1 MYNSVIAGYY
11 RSPFAMANKG
21 KLIDVKPVNLL
32 AEVIK
37 NLVSQSKID
46 PKEIE
51 DVVIGSA
58 FQVGEQCFNIGRL
71 VTFLSDLDIRV
82 PGMTVDRWCGS
93 SMEAIHIAA
102 GKIAMGSGKAF
113 ICGGVESMTRV
124 RTGFDPL
131 PYPYSDEEKQ
141 NPHLYLSMGI
151 TAENVAKK
159 YNISRI
165 EQQEFSLESHRK
177 ANEAQQQQKFK
188 SEITKI
194 GDCETDENI
203 RPNSTMEKLDSL
215 KLAFDQNGTVTAATS
230 SPLTDGAAA
239 TLICEENFAKENGL
253 EIFGRIKSTAV
264 EGCDPNFMGL
274 GPISAA
280 KKALKRATLSIKD
293 IDIIELN
300 EAFASQSLA
309 CIKDLEININKVNLD
324 GGAIALGHPLG
335 ATGARITGKAAQ
347 LLKRE
352 NKKYALATQC
362 IGLGMGIATIIESI

>member
-1 MYNSVIAGYY
+1 MYNSVIAGYS
-11 RSPFAMANKG
+11 RSPFTMASKG
-21 KLIDVKPVNLL
+21 NLIHVKPVNLL

-37 NLVSQSKID
+37 NLVSKSKID
-46 PKEIE
+46 PNDIE
-51 DVVIGSA
+51 DVVIGCA

-71 VTFLSDLDIRV
+71 VTFLSDFDIRV

-124 RTGFDPL
+124 KTGFDPL
-131 PYPYSDEEKQ
+131 PYPYSDKETQ
-141 NPHLYLSMGI
+141 NPNLYLSMGI

-159 YNISRI
+159 YNISRT
-165 EQQEFSLESHRK
+165 EQQEFALESHRK
-177 ANEAQQQQKFK
+177 ANEAQQKEKFVG
-188 SEITKI
+188 EITKI
-194 GDCETDENI
+194 DNCEKDENI

-253 EIFGRIKSTAV
+253 EIFGRIKSIAV
-264 EGCDPNFMGL
+264 EGCDPKFMGL
-274 GPISAA
+274 GPISAS
-280 KKALKRATLSIKD
+280 KKALNRAKLRIED

-309 CIKDLEININKVNLD
+309 CIKDLKINYKKVNLD

-352 NKKYALATQC
+352 NKKYALSTQC
-362 IGLGMGIATIIESI
+362 IGLGMGIATIIESV